1 MARSLTEIFY
11 TIISSGG
18 GGNTGTYFDSN
29 CTGSSNRMTSSRSG
43 ENTTIKF
50 VPCTLCSE
58 PDCSTSVSPV
68 VTIIEA
74 SDPSQIE
81 HHRQLQQEGMWEIE
95 RLPQTSHRVMEA
107 LGLRKI
113 GHTVYHSQTPY
124 IVGMI
129 IKVKELLSVRMIN
142 RIPSLEERSKRAES
156 GYVIIKRYQ
165 DTDGY

>member
-1 MARSLTEIFY
+1 MNSLFPKFHQYLTPSFIKTKQASRVGNYFAITQKRS
-11 TIISSGG
+11 TIG
-18 GGNTGTYFDSN
+18 
-29 CTGSSNRMTSSRSG
+29 
-43 ENTTIKF
+43 
-50 VPCTLCSE
+50 
-58 PDCSTSVSPV
+58 
-68 VTIIEA
+68 
-74 SDPSQIE
+74 
-81 HHRQLQQEGMWEIE
+81 
-95 RLPQTSHRVMEA
+95 LPQTSHRVMEA